1 MLRIQES
8 YAYNTGC
15 QIIECMALYCRVTA
29 IIYINQKMLNEPLEE
44 IMGKLLEDDSA
55 ASVQLQESK
64 DLFLLPMDLVDELNE
79 AVQMFGGSALV

>member
-1 MLRIQES
+1 
-8 YAYNTGC
+8 
-15 QIIECMALYCRVTA
+15 
-29 IIYINQKMLNEPLEE
+29 MLNEPLEE

-64 DLFLLPMDLVDELNE
+64 DLFLLPMDLVDELSE

>member
-1 MLRIQES
+1 
-8 YAYNTGC
+8 
-15 QIIECMALYCRVTA
+15 
-29 IIYINQKMLNEPLEE
+29 MLNEPLEE

>member
-1 MLRIQES
+1 MFRKNYVGLIFSSQIEE
-8 YAYNTGC
+8 YVGAKGNT
-15 QIIECMALYCRVTA
+15 
-29 IIYINQKMLNEPLEE
+29 
-44 IMGKLLEDDSA
+44 LEDDSA